1 MSLFLYSDLLTFI
14 MGGVGGVRTDGLLS
28 LIVDSSLKRGER
40 GSVVVRGSTWK
51 FALICVFCFAFF
63 FFYYR

>member
-1 MSLFLYSDLLTFI
+1 MSLFLYSDLLIFI
-14 MGGVGGVRTDGLLS
+14 MGGVGGARTDGLLS

-51 FALICVFCFAFF
+51 VALTCVFCFAFF
-63 FFYYR
+63 FCYR